1 MKKDKNFEHRPI
13 LNDIIY
19 GIVENQIRDNNPK
32 ETKETLNRLMNLG
45 YNRLDAIQK
54 IGSVVTEEIYDVL
67 KKGEDFNE
75 NRFVRKLLDLK

>member
-1 MKKDKNFEHRPI
+1 MKKDKNFGHRPI

-32 ETKETLNRLMNLG
+32 ETKETINRLMNLG
-45 YNRLDAIQK
+45 YNKHDAIQK
-54 IGSVVTEEIYDVL
+54 IGSVVTEEIYDIL

>member
-1 MKKDKNFEHRPI
+1 MKKDKNFGHHPI

-45 YNRLDAIQK
+45 YNRHDAIQK

-67 KKGEDFNE
+67 KKSEDFNE
-75 NRFVRKLLDLK
+75 NRFVRKLLSLK